1 MSAAGSSAQ
10 PPFEGPDEVTE
21 FIAAC
26 GQGRKRCGMCRY
38 VTGTLEVHAAVEL
51 YKEGDKY
58 FARRWNV
65 SPSKA
70 IGPTGAAAAPAPPQP

>member
-1 MSAAGSSAQ
+1 MSAARSRAQ
-10 PPFEGPDEVTE
+10 PPFEGPDEVTG

-26 GQGRKRCGMCRY
+26 GQGEGGQRCQMCRY
-38 VTGTLEVHAAVEL
+38 VTGTLEVHAAVEV

-65 SPSKA
+65 SPAKA
-70 IGPTGAAAAPAPPQP
+70 AGPAPAPPQP